1 MLTITDTE
9 IKKEALERFKQLN
22 EISEFFYGDFDLPLS
37 KGIIA
42 KVVVHDGKIKYIEV
56 PDPVLQCRRKI
67 LG

>member
-1 MLTITDTE
+1 MTITDTE
-9 IKKEALERFKQLN
+9 IIQEAQQRFKQLN
-22 EISEFFYGDFDLPLS
+22 EVSEFFYGDFDLPLA

-56 PDPVLQCRRKI
+56 PDPVLGCRRKI